1 MNNYTNNPLLPTVI
15 EENSNQSSEA
25 VFQEYNDKYVEL
37 KSIEDVRIANEKKI
51 RYCMYIFSAFLLF
64 TVIFLI
70 FYYYLIKR

>member
-1 MNNYTNNPLLPTVI
+1 MINHTNNPLLPTVI

-25 VFQEYNDKYVEL
+25 VFQEYNNEYVEL
-37 KSIEDVRIANEKKI
+37 KSIEEVRIANEKKI

-64 TVIFLI
+64 IVIFLI